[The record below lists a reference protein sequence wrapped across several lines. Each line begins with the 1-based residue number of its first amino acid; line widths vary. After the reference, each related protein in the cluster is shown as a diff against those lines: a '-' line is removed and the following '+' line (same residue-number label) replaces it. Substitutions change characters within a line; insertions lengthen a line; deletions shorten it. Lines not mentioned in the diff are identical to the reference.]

1 MSAKAQTKT
10 GALLVEARTEEL
22 PPQLLGGLAN
32 QFPDSLLTNLQK
44 AGFADAESFREK
56 NADGNPKLLATPRRI
71 AALLKNIRRAAP
83 DRALTRRG
91 PQVAA
96 ALDKDGKPTKA
107 LEGFLRATNSQIGDL
122 RKVTEKDKEYFA
134 ADLREEGGTLDGKL
148 AAIVQETLLSLNA
161 PRLMRWGDNDWR
173 FIRPLRGMVMLW
185 ETEEI
190 AGEVMGV
197 KAGRTT
203 QGHRFLSDGAVEIES
218 AEEYES
224 AMKKAQ
230 VIVDFNVRRTII
242 ADELIRAAEKLDA
255 WVFPDNKASAVL
267 AKQDDSGNL
276 LDLNYFLHYEV
287 AEICE
292 NPKIIHG
299 DIAEKFLRL
308 PAKCVGLCMQNHQK
322 FFPLVRKDNSESL
335 NLSPHFLAVAD
346 NAPNDLSEIVGG
358 YNRVLSARLA
368 DMDFY
373 LQEDGKMSPEESRE
387 KLKRIVY
394 HEKLGS
400 QFDRAERIRAI
411 ARVFSDMTKELDG
424 VDRAEEVDRAA
435 AICKLDLPTLTV
447 GEHPELAGYVAGI
460 CFANNDDRIRKAV
473 EDHERTGILGSDIGE
488 ILALA
493 NHMEKIVGFFGIG
506 ERPTGSKDP
515 FALRRAAAN
524 VADALMISYL
534 RCDALVDAAQKCFGN
549 TQLPHFDR
557 KEIHSYIADRL
568 RQNNTI
574 LDTGAG
580 TAELN
585 ALLSDP
591 PSCFW
596 DIQPK
601 AEALVLFVK
610 MPEAATLIEANKRIN
625 NILRKSGVNK
635 EDLPKVNDELFE
647 YEEERQLDLEQFK
660 VAEEAMRMEGAGNPE
675 SALLALSSLAAPL
688 AAFFDKVMVNAD
700 DEKIR
705 ANRFALLAELR
716 ALLNQVAD
724 ISKLAG

>member
-56 NADGNPKLLATPRRI
+56 DADRHPKLLATPRRI

-83 DRALTRRG
+83 DRTLTRRG

-218 AEEYES
+218 AEKYES

-230 VIVDFNVRRTII
+230 VIVDFNVRRKII

-255 WVFPDNKASAVL
+255 WVFPNNKVDTFLSTW
-267 AKQDDSGNL
+267 DDSGDI
-276 LDLNYFLHYEV
+276 LDWNCFLRDEV

-292 NPKIIHG
+292 NPTIVRG

-322 FFPLVRKDNSESL
+322 FFPLALKEDSASI

-346 NAPNDLSEIVGG
+346 NAPKDLSEIVGG
-358 YNRVLSARLA
+358 YNRVLAARLA
-368 DMDFY
+368 DMEFY
-373 LQEDGKMSPEESRE
+373 LREDSKLSEEESRE
-387 KLKRIVY
+387 KLKRIAC

-411 ARVFSDMTKELDG
+411 ARAFSQMQGTSD
-424 VDRAEEVDRAA
+424 EEVDRAA

-460 CFANNDDRIRKAV
+460 CFANDKVQIRRAV
-473 EDHERTGILGSDIGE
+473 EDHERIGFRGGNIGKILT
-488 ILALA
+488 LA

-506 ERPTGSKDP
+506 EKPTGSKDP
-515 FALRRAAAN
+515 FALRRSAAN
-524 VADALMISYL
+524 VSSILMHSNLQCNELI
-534 RCDALVDAAQKCFGN
+534 DAAKEGFDGLS
-549 TQLPHFDR
+549 LPHFDR
-557 KEIHSYIADRL
+557 KEIHDYIADRL
-568 RQNNTI
+568 RQNSSI
-574 LDTGAG
+574 LQTGAG
-580 TAELN
+580 TTELN
-585 ALLSDP
+585 AILSKSP
-591 PSCFW
+591 LHFNNV
-596 DIQPK
+596 K
-601 AEALVLFVK
+601 ATAEALVQFAK

-625 NILRKSGVNK
+625 NIFRKSEVNEK
-635 EDLPKVNDELFE
+635 DLPKVNDGLFE
-647 YEEERQLDLEQFK
+647 HKEERVLKKEQHK
-660 VAEEAMRMEGAGNPE
+660 VAVKAASMVMAGNRE
-675 SALLALSSLAAPL
+675 STLLALSSLAAPL
-688 AAFFDKVMVNAD
+688 DAFFDKVMVNAD
-700 DEKIR
+700 DENIR

>member
-218 AEEYES
+218 AEKYES

-230 VIVDFNVRRTII
+230 VIVDFNVRRKII

-255 WVFPDNKASAVL
+255 WVFPDNEVGAVMPEL
-267 AKQDDSGNL
+267 DDSGDL
-276 LDLNYFLHYEV
+276 LELNSSLQHEV

-292 NPKIIHG
+292 NPKIICG

-346 NAPNDLSEIVGG
+346 NAPKDLSEIVRG

-373 LQEDGKMSPEESRE
+373 LREDGKMSPEESRE

-411 ARVFSDMTKELDG
+411 ARAFSQMQKTSD
-424 VDRAEEVDRAA
+424 EEVDAAA

-447 GEHPELAGYVAGI
+447 GEHPKLAGYVAGI
-460 CFANNDDRIRKAV
+460 CFATNDRIHKAV
-473 EDHERTGILGSDIGE
+473 EDHERRGNLGGE
-488 ILALA
+488 IGKVLALA

-506 ERPTGSKDP
+506 EKPTGSKDP
-515 FALRRAAAN
+515 FALRRSAAN
-524 VADALMISYL
+524 VADALMTSDL
-534 RCDALVDAAQKCFGN
+534 RCDELIDKAKERFDGLS
-549 TQLPHFDR
+549 LPHFNR
-557 KEIHSYIADRL
+557 KEIHDYIADRL
-568 RQNNTI
+568 RQNDSI
-574 LDTGAG
+574 LRTGAG

-585 ALLSDP
+585 AILSDP
-591 PSCFW
+591 PPHFNNV
-596 DIQPK
+596 K
-601 AEALVLFVK
+601 ATAKALVQFVK
-610 MPEAATLIEANKRIN
+610 TPEAATLIEANKRIN
-625 NILRKSGVNK
+625 NILRKSGVDK
-635 EDLPKVNDELFE
+635 EKLPQVSDKLFE
-647 YEEERQLDLEQFK
+647 HDEEGVLDSERIK
-660 VAEEAMRMEGAGNPE
+660 VAKEVTRMVAARNPE